1 MTKSSR
7 SKWKKQ
13 NRRERAKDEVG
24 NVQAR
29 LVKLNK
35 KLHLCVKG
43 GISKVPSQD
52 PETRFHF
59 TQPEKRKSGERLV
72 LSAPSTNMHGKS
84 DAEAPHPVTVN
95 FETVPVEAPVA
106 GCAFTVEDQHRL
118 DAAEQFRLAAS
129 DMLEHPDWSN
139 DEPVEFVIGC
149 NDDEHLTTSFLQ
161 TAGKRASAKKEDTAA
176 PKATKLKS
184 METQRGM
191 TKGDKKIKP
200 DMPVKRLVSGAGASK
215 KK

>member
-1 MTKSSR
+1 MTKSTR
-7 SKWKKQ
+7 SKWKKL

-29 LVKLNK
+29 LVKLNH

-43 GISKVPSQD
+43 GISKVPPQE

-59 TQPEKRKSGERLV
+59 TKPETRKSGERLV
-72 LSAPSTNMHGKS
+72 LAAPSTNLRGKS
-84 DAEAPHPVTVN
+84 DVDAPHPATVN
-95 FETVPVEAPVA
+95 FETVPVEAPTA
-106 GCAFTVEDQHRL
+106 GCAFTVEDQQRL
-118 DAAEQFRLAAS
+118 EAAEQFRMAAKE
-129 DMLEHPDWSN
+129 MLENPDWSN

-149 NDDEHLTTSFLQ
+149 NDDEHLTTSYLQ
-161 TAGKRASAKKEDTAA
+161 STGKRVSSKKEDTSA
-176 PKATKLKS
+176 PKAAKLKS

-200 DMPVKRLVSGAGASK
+200 DVPVKRLVSGTASK